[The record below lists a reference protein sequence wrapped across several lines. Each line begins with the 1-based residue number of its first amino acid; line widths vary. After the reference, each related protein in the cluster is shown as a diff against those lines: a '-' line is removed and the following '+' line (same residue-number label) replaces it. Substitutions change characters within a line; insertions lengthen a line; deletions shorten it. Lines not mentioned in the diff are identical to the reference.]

1 MSLDAM
7 IAITLPEMKLVDII
21 DRFNTAFIGCESV
34 LGLYSV
40 KRLVFPPPT
49 VPPVPREEE
58 ILLAD
63 DPPHLDRS
71 ALLSAASDIANCP
84 EGLEV
89 KWSVLRYEHNRE
101 RGKIETFEYVITLR
115 YRPVYTRYSLKETI
129 YIDARNR
136 FNYQPLDQHEKPSS
150 EAAALNLE
158 LLIDELSSLTE
169 VPVARMF
176 GIPEHIIDRE
186 NPLPMNEAWL
196 YYDGH
201 RHYDKNNKVSEDP
214 NLSTKDTQAG
224 PIYYATNG
232 VLYDMKSL
240 ELPGSI

>member
-1 MSLDAM
+1 MSLNA
-7 IAITLPEMKLVDII
+7 IVAITLPEMKLVDII
-21 DRFNTAFIGCESV
+21 DSFNSAFMRCESV

-63 DPPHLDRS
+63 DPPHIDRS
-71 ALLSAASDIANCP
+71 ALLSAASEIANCP

-89 KWSVLRYEHNRE
+89 KWSVLRYEHNQE
-101 RGKIETFEYVITLR
+101 ISKIETFEYGITLR

-136 FNYQPLDQHEKPSS
+136 FNYQPLDQHDKLSS

-158 LLIDELSSLTE
+158 LLVDELSSLTE
-169 VPVARMF
+169 VPVERMF

-186 NPLPMNEAWL
+186 NSLPMNTAWF
-196 YYDGH
+196 YFDGNT
-201 RHYDKNNKVSEDP
+201 HYDKNNKVSEDP
-214 NLSTKDTQAG
+214 NLSIKNTQAG

-240 ELPGSI
+240 ELPESI